1 LCEALIAGENKLEVL
16 EIGRNRLENKGA
28 KALAEVLTAKKTFV
42 KLNVQQNGIKK
53 EGIIELLK
61 SIRDNK
67 NLEELYLNDNW
78 VKGEEAMVLLDD
90 IIRACKNLR
99 VLNLSDNNIGDA
111 STKKLFE
118 ILEKHGDVLEELYYN
133 YNELEQE
140 NVIKECIEIA
150 SKLPKLKVLE
160 MEGNGIPKE
169 IIEEYEDELKE
180 KGITYKLRAEDEDEE
195 DDEGEDD

>member
-1 LCEALIAGENKLEVL
+1 MCEALIAGENKLEVL